1 MPRALPRNVTLGPVI
16 ATRKLRVRGK
26 PERPAELRIGT
37 PRDMKG
43 GDAYCPVQLVGIGDE
58 KVRPIYGVDT
68 VQALQLAMRYL
79 EPLFLRLGDQLRW
92 ERQPAIK
99 SLRSDPRAL
108 FEGAGLSDFLSRFAE
123 LCDDHDARARPR
135 AASRRKTPRVVG
147 GTRR

>member
-26 PERPAELRIGT
+26 PQRPAELRIGT

-68 VQALQLAMRYL
+68 VQAVQLAMRYL
-79 EPLFLRLGDQLRW
+79 EALFMRFGDQLRW
-92 ERQPAIK
+92 ESQAAIK
-99 SLRSDPRAL
+99 SLNSDPWAL
-108 FEGAGLSDFLSRFAE
+108 FEGAGLSEFLSRFAE
-123 LCDDHDARARPR
+123 LCADHVARARPR
-135 AASRRKTPRVVG
+135 AAPRRRTPRVVVG
-147 GTRR
+147 RRR